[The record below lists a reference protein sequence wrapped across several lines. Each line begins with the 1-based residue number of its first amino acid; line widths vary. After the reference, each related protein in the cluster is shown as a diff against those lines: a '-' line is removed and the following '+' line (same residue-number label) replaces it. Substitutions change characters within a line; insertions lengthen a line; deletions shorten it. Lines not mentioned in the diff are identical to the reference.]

1 MTWLLWELLHFIRIY
16 LEDTLSLFKMPNC
29 FKIFLRSLLK
39 VIITFR
45 DFEQVFCK
53 ILTYVINCKSSN
65 KPFLC

>member
-1 MTWLLWELLHFIRIY
+1 MQKGFQIGSKIEMRLNLWELLHFIRIY

-39 VIITFR
+39 VIVLFR

-53 ILTYVINCKSSN
+53 ILT
-65 KPFLC
+65 

>member
-1 MTWLLWELLHFIRIY
+1 MRLNLWELLHFIRIY

-39 VIITFR
+39 VIVLFR

-53 ILTYVINCKSSN
+53 ILT
-65 KPFLC
+65 